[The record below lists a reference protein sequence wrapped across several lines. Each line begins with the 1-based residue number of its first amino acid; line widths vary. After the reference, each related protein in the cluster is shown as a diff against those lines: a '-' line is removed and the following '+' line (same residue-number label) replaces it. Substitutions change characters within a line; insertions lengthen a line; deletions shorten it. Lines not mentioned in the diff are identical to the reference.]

1 MAKIENGII
10 QEGVGKAQVIYDFFR
25 VGKRADGKYH
35 GIDLMRSGNIHLQ
48 SKIKPVEFNEDTIVQ
63 TATTVYSKYTRLN
76 QDMWWRVNYGHN
88 LPVYGTATEAISAV
102 QAGTNCVYNKP
113 ANWKRF
119 ADFWGYNHNE
129 QYWLRYSTNVA
140 NVTKGGNVT
149 VTFEPL
155 QNGSFEEIFQ
165 LKAAKDVNS
174 NKDAWNVGFLM
185 ASSFSTTQSTV
196 RFLALTDSAVAGQQV
211 SDVFDGSGKVT
222 FNTGDMSVGSYKMY
236 PVITTYRAT
245 KNSFNEVNDKVTGY
259 QWLPYP
265 FANTYDLN
273 VVSSG
278 GDTDVIGKIYII
290 EPLNYELR
298 CIDYNN
304 YVFLMT
310 TFGVTIKN
318 DSGAG
323 YTVSVRWSIQGLNQG
338 SENNKPNQTASE
350 YIPAGGSYY
359 FNLFSAKD
367 DDSAYRFAV
376 GEMPPVVQV
385 VYSITQ
391 DGRPQSS
398 SETFELDKY

>member
-35 GIDLMRSGNIHLQ
+35 GIDLMHSGNIHPQ
-48 SKIKPVEFNEDTIVQ
+48 SKIKPVDFNEDTIVQ
-63 TATTVYSKYTRLN
+63 TATTVYGKYTRLN

-185 ASSFSTTQSTV
+185 ASSFSATQSTV

-278 GDTDVIGKIYII
+278 GDTDVIGSISVV
-290 EPLNYELR
+290 EPEYDLQ
-298 CIDYNN
+298 CVDYNN
-304 YVFLMT
+304 YVFRMMM
-310 TFGVTIKN
+310 FGITVVN
-318 DSGAG
+318 DSNAG
-323 YTVSVRWSIQGLNQG
+323 YTVSVRWSINNINSG
-338 SENNKPNQTASE
+338 SEVNKPSGTSSEYVAAKSSE
-350 YIPAGGSYY
+350 YIE
-359 FNLFSAKD
+359 LFSAKEED
-367 DDSAYRFAV
+367 QAYRFSV

-398 SETFELDKY
+398 SESFELDKY